1 MKKKYLKWLY
11 VIAWM
16 IIIFIFSSQPG
27 DESDKNSKLVLYVFN
42 ALGLDLNTAFGN
54 LANFIVRKA
63 AHFTEYFILYL
74 LIFNA
79 LRENLSFRKVL
90 TLSIITVFFYS
101 ASDEFHQSFV
111 PGRGPSFRDVL
122 IDTSGG
128 LFALI
133 VVYLSRFFNKRSC

>member
-16 IIIFIFSSQPG
+16 IIIYIFSSQPG

-74 LIFNA
+74 LIYKA
-79 LRENLSFRKVL
+79 LRENLSFSKAV
-90 TLSIITVFFYS
+90 TLAIITVFFYA

-133 VVYLSRFFNKRSC
+133 IVYFRRFFNKRSC